1 MSDPLTS
8 TDARL
13 LAELNDL
20 LQLDHDAVQAHTVA
34 IENLRSEPFRS
45 TLRTFRGDQQRH
57 IAELT
62 RLVQARGGKPV
73 ELPDMPTGMF
83 KLGLQKAA
91 AAGGDRELLLAFK
104 AIEGQVRD
112 RYRRAAADAL
122 PAEVSA
128 VLRHNAADEE
138 RHYAWAM
145 QALESL
151 GAGAGTPLGRTEAV
165 VETVHGHTADA
176 IEAGEREVVVAAE
189 GAREQL
195 AGVADRARETAVA
208 AGERARETAVAAGE
222 RARELAASA
231 GDRALD
237 AAGSGLTGAAAGLDR
252 AANWADDRGGL
263 AARAATPVRRFA
275 DVLQQEGTHLREQ
288 DIDAVRRDVESG
300 VRSHPI
306 RSVLIAAGI
315 GYLVGRLLR

>member
-45 TLRTFRGDQQRH
+45 TLRTFRGDQERH

-151 GAGAGTPLGRTEAV
+151 GAGAGTPLG
-165 VETVHGHTADA
+165 HTADA

-195 AGVADRARETAVA
+195 AGVAD
-208 AGERARETAVAAGE
+208 RARETAVAAGE